1 VSYSS
6 EKSGVTEASVTK
18 ALEPFNLKGV
28 RDVQRR
34 ILDQVPS
41 RGFMPSKELEK
52 GIGEAE
58 DDACV
63 STPIRWAYAEE
74 AFSINEFDKKMPS
87 RRTAFFKLRVCIVI
101 SVHLPGVVSW
111 LVHLHRQLLSG
122 QLQYPRH

>member
-1 VSYSS
+1 MCVSYSS

-58 DDACV
+58 DDTC
-63 STPIRWAYAEE
+63 AYMCQRSNAGGYSEE
-74 AFSINEFDKKMPS
+74 AGF
-87 RRTAFFKLRVCIVI
+87 L
-101 SVHLPGVVSW
+101 
-111 LVHLHRQLLSG
+111 
-122 QLQYPRH
+122 

>member
-74 AFSINEFDKKMPS
+74 AVFYKRIRQKNAVPKDG
-87 RRTAFFKLRVCIVI
+87 FF
-101 SVHLPGVVSW
+101 
-111 LVHLHRQLLSG
+111 
-122 QLQYPRH
+122 